1 MHFEDFS
8 VEQLILSLE
17 GEVAKTI
24 SEMRHA
30 QQDLDKAENRQ
41 RFILA
46 LLHHIKQ
53 RFGDIK

>member
-1 MHFEDFS
+1 MRFEDYT
-8 VEQLILSLE
+8 VEELILSLE

-30 QQDLDKAENRQ
+30 QADLDRAENRQ
-41 RFILA
+41 KFILA

-53 RFGDIK
+53 RYGD